1 VSLSEISRFSILFPV
16 ESEKAGALSPA
27 DRSVRCRFAFSLLAA
42 PAAGGGE
49 WPSGIPVPMAVLLR
63 QRVVLMRFPSP
74 RLRSLGWDRRTADV
88 HYWGLAGLG
97 VGLSRRSCGTAV
109 SLGRRLAGVLNLGF
123 PVAGDGA
130 AAAAA
135 FSPAML

>member
-1 VSLSEISRFSILFPV
+1 
-16 ESEKAGALSPA
+16 
-27 DRSVRCRFAFSLLAA
+27 
-42 PAAGGGE
+42 
-49 WPSGIPVPMAVLLR
+49 MAVLR

-88 HYWGLAGLG
+88 DYWGFAGLG
-97 VGLSRRSCGTAV
+97 LYRRSCGTVV

-130 AAAAA
+130 AAAPS